1 MKFKELLKP
10 LAAAVVLTSSVAA
23 VNAQTAGSST
33 DTGRVEE
40 VVVTALGIKKQ
51 QRALGY
57 AVQSVKGKELV
68 GSGEQNVVQALS
80 SKVAGA
86 LVTSS
91 SGTPGASS
99 RILLRGAATF
109 TGNNQ
114 PLFVV
119 DGVPIDNST
128 DQTTA
133 GDYPFNSNLQG
144 VNNSN
149 RAVDINPDD
158 IETITV
164 LKGPAAASLY
174 GVRGANGAIIITTK
188 RGQKGGKRF
197 SAEFSSTMDWSKVNK
212 LPERQSQYGQ
222 GLGGGGQK
230 IDSAGVRKNFTG
242 TIPVGWTLVDAG
254 SSATTPNSWGPKIAD
269 GKSFDNAGNFFKTA
283 MSMTNN
289 LGITVN
295 GDNTSARFSVGNT
308 QQDGIVPNTSFK
320 RTTIRVNTDSRVT
333 DKLSVGSSVNLINSG
348 GTRAQNGSNLSGVML
363 GLMRAPADFDLAGG
377 ALGDDASGPKY
388 MNADG
393 TQYQFFPIY
402 DNPYWT
408 VYRNPFTDD
417 VNRIIGNVN
426 AQYKA
431 NDWLSINYRVG
442 TDQYTDSRQQI
453 FAVGSWQPDNSP
465 GGEISQ
471 NVLRYKE
478 IYSDLVLNANRK
490 VNEDLSVNM
499 TLGNNLNTRTSSDQY
514 LRGRDLA
521 VPNFYNLSNASNLY
535 ASQGYGTTKNAAIF
549 GGAEFSYKNFL
560 YLNAS
565 GRNEWASTFGNKK
578 SSFFYPSVSGSV
590 VFSELMDKGGLISF
604 GKMRVAYA
612 QAGINPPAYAT
623 RTYYGQ
629 PLFTDGFTGGLGFPY
644 LGQNGFGQGNG
655 LGNQGLMPER
665 RTSKEIG
672 FDVRM
677 FDSRLTID
685 LTLYEQKSTDLLV
698 SMPLAA
704 SSGYGSVRQN
714 SGSMTN
720 KGIELM
726 LGVTAIKNKNL
737 TWEIAGNFGLNR
749 NEVLSLAPGVDEI
762 NIESAFSS
770 IGSYAIVG
778 QSYGAMYGSRMLHL
792 ADGSV
797 VIGANGLPVLNN
809 TRGNIGNPYPDWI
822 GSLRNTFN
830 VKGLNITALI
840 DVRKGGDIWCGTYA
854 RMSQYGITAPSE
866 DRSKTYTVEGKRI
879 TAGTP
884 KYDAKTGL
892 ITNEDELTFEDN
904 TKQISAYNYYRSYLG
919 DGPGSSA
926 EKAVYDG
933 SWVRLRELGV
943 SYRINLKGNKNLS
956 YVDLGVVGR
965 NLWLS
970 TKYPGVDPETSL
982 TGASSNIGGFDYF
995 NNPGLKSFMFN
1006 IKLGI

>member
-23 VNAQTAGSST
+23 VNAQTDAGTT

-128 DQTTA
+128 DQSTA

-158 IETITV
+158 IENITV

-197 SAEFSSTMDWSKVNK
+197 SAEFSSTIDRSQVNK
-212 LPERQSQYGQ
+212 LPEKQFKYGQ

-230 IDSAGVRKNFTG
+230 IDSAGVRKNFVG
-242 TIPVGWTLVDAG
+242 VIPPGWTLVDVGA
-254 SSATTPNSWGPKIAD
+254 AETTPNSWGPVIPD
-269 GKSFDNAGNFFKTA
+269 GKSFDNAGDFFKKAT
-283 MSMTNN
+283 SITNN

-295 GDNTSARFSVGNT
+295 GENTSARFSVGNT
-308 QQDGIVPNTSFK
+308 QQDGIVPNTSFN
-320 RTTIRVNTDSRVT
+320 RTTVRVNTDSRVT

-363 GLMRAPADFDLAGG
+363 GLMRTPADFNLMGG
-377 ALGDDASGPKY
+377 AGADGY
-388 MNADG
+388 TNADG
-393 TQYQFFPIY
+393 SQYQYFPIY

-431 NDWLSINYRVG
+431 LDWLTVNYRIG

-465 GGEISQ
+465 GGEMSQ

-478 IYSDLVLNANRK
+478 VYSDLVLNANRK
-490 VNEDLSVNM
+490 VSEDLNVNM

-535 ASQGYGTTKNAAIF
+535 ASQGSGTVKNAAIF
-549 GGAEFSYKNFL
+549 GGAEFAYKNLL

-590 VFSELMDKGGLISF
+590 VFSELMDKGGLVSF

-644 LGQNGFGQGNG
+644 LGQNGFGQSDG

-677 FDSRLTID
+677 FDSRLTLD

-737 TWEIAGNFGLNR
+737 TWEIAANFGKNK
-749 NEVLSLAPGVDEI
+749 NEVLELAPGVDEI

-778 QSYGAMYGSRMLHL
+778 QSYGAMYGSRILRHS
-792 ADGSV
+792 DGSMI
-797 VIGANGLPVLNN
+797 IGANGLPVLNN

-822 GSLRNTFN
+822 GSLRNTLN
-830 VKGLNITALI
+830 IKGLNITALI

-866 DRSKTYTVEGKRI
+866 DRSKTYLIEGKRI
-879 TAGTP
+879 TSGTP
-884 KYDAKTGL
+884 EYDPKTGL
-892 ITNEDELTFEDN
+892 ITNESELTFADN
-904 TKQISAYNYYRSYLG
+904 TREINAFNYYRSYLG

-926 EKAVYDG
+926 EMAVYDG

>member
-1 MKFKELLKP
+1 MKFKKLLKP
-10 LAAAVVLTSSVAA
+10 LAAAVVLTSSVVALK
-23 VNAQTAGSST
+23 AQSNLSSSDT
-33 DTGRVEE
+33 DRVEE

-57 AVQSVKGKELV
+57 SVQTVKGKELV

-128 DQTTA
+128 DQSTA

-144 VNNSN
+144 VSNSN

-158 IETITV
+158 IESITV

-197 SAEFSSTMDWSKVNK
+197 SAELSSTMDWSKVNK
-212 LPERQSQYGQ
+212 LPERQFSYGQ

-230 IDSAGVRKNFTG
+230 IDSAGVRKNFVG
-242 TIPVGWTLVDAG
+242 IIPVGWKLVDEGTA
-254 SSATTPNSWGPKIAD
+254 AVTPNSWGPRIAE
-269 GKSFDNAGNFFKTA
+269 GKSFDNAGNFFQTA

-289 LGITVN
+289 LGVTVN
-295 GDNTSARFSVGNT
+295 GENTSARFSIGNT
-308 QQDGIVPNTSFK
+308 QQNGIVPNTAFK
-320 RTTIRVNTDSRVT
+320 RTSIRVNTDSRVT
-333 DKLSVGSSVNLINSG
+333 DKLSVGSSVNIINSG

-377 ALGDDASGPKY
+377 ALAGENDVKY
-388 MNADG
+388 LNADG
-393 TQYQFFPIY
+393 TQRQFFPIY

-408 VYRNPFTDD
+408 VNRNPFTDD
-417 VNRIIGNVN
+417 VNRIIGNLN
-426 AQYKA
+426 AQYKPL
-431 NDWLSINYRVG
+431 DWLSVNYRIG

-465 GGEISQ
+465 GGEVSQ
-471 NVLRYKE
+471 NVIRYKE
-478 IYSDLVLNANRK
+478 IYSDLVLNANRNINK
-490 VNEDLSVNM
+490 DLSVNM

-535 ASQGYGTTKNAAIF
+535 ASQGYGTVKNAAIF
-549 GGAEFSYKNFL
+549 GSAEFAYKNIL

-578 SSFFYPSVSGSV
+578 SSFFYPSISGSL
-590 VFSELMDKGGLISF
+590 VFSELMEKGGLISF
-604 GKMRVAYA
+604 GKMRMAIA

-623 RTYYGQ
+623 RTYFGQ
-629 PLFTDGFTGGLGFPY
+629 PRLTDGFTGGLGFPY
-644 LGQNGFGQGNG
+644 LGQNGFGQSNG
-655 LGNQGLMPER
+655 LGNNGLMPER
-665 RTSKEIG
+665 RTSTEIG

-677 FDSRLTID
+677 FDSRLTLD

-698 SMPLAA
+698 NMPLAA
-704 SSGYGSVRQN
+704 SSGYGSVSQN

-726 LGVTAIKNKNL
+726 LGVTAVKSKNV
-737 TWEIAGNFGLNR
+737 TWEIAANFGLNR
-749 NEVLSLAPGVDEI
+749 NEVLSLAPGVEEI
-762 NIESAFSS
+762 NIESAFAS

-778 QSYGAMYGSRMLHL
+778 ESYGSMFGSRVLRHS
-792 ADGSV
+792 DGSMI
-797 VIGANGLPVLNN
+797 IGANGLPVLNN
-809 TRGNIGNPYPDWI
+809 TRGNVGNPYPDWI
-822 GSLRNTFN
+822 GSLRNTLN
-830 VKGLNITALI
+830 IKGINITALI

-854 RMSQYGITAPSE
+854 RMSQYGIVKEAE
-866 DRSKTYTVEGKRI
+866 NRDETYLIEGKKI
-879 TAGTP
+879 IAGTP
-884 KYDAKTGL
+884 KYDPKTGL
-892 ITNEDELTFEDN
+892 ITNEGELTFEKN
-904 TKQISAYNYYRSYLG
+904 SREINAFAYNRSFKG
-919 DGPGSSA
+919 DGPGSSS
-926 EKAVYDG
+926 EMAVYDG

-943 SYRINLKGNKNLS
+943 SYRINMKGNKSVS
-956 YVDLGVVGR
+956 YIDLGMVGR

>member
-1 MKFKELLKP
+1 MKFKKLLKP
-10 LAAAVVLTSSVAA
+10 LAAAVVLTSSVVALK
-23 VNAQTAGSST
+23 AQSNLSSSDT
-33 DTGRVEE
+33 DRVEE

-57 AVQSVKGKELV
+57 SVQTVKGKELV

-128 DQTTA
+128 DQSTA

-158 IETITV
+158 IESITV

-197 SAEFSSTMDWSKVNK
+197 SAELSSTMDWSKVNK
-212 LPERQSQYGQ
+212 LPERQFSYGQ

-230 IDSAGVRKNFTG
+230 IDSAGVRKNFVG
-242 TIPVGWTLVDAG
+242 IIPVGWKLVDAG
-254 SSATTPNSWGPKIAD
+254 TAAVTPNSWGPRIAE
-269 GKSFDNAGNFFKTA
+269 GKSFDNAGNFFQTA

-289 LGITVN
+289 LGVTVN
-295 GDNTSARFSVGNT
+295 GENTSARFSIGNT
-308 QQDGIVPNTSFK
+308 QQNGIVPNTAFK
-320 RTTIRVNTDSRVT
+320 RTSIRVNTDSRVT
-333 DKLSVGSSVNLINSG
+333 DKLSVGSSVNIINSG

-377 ALGDDASGPKY
+377 ALAGENDVKY
-388 MNADG
+388 LNADG
-393 TQYQFFPIY
+393 TQRQFFPIY

-408 VYRNPFTDD
+408 VNRNPFTDD
-417 VNRIIGNVN
+417 VNRIIGNLN
-426 AQYKA
+426 AQYKPL
-431 NDWLSINYRVG
+431 DWLSVNYRIG

-465 GGEISQ
+465 GGEVSQ
-471 NVLRYKE
+471 NVIRYKE
-478 IYSDLVLNANRK
+478 IYSDLVLNANRNINK
-490 VNEDLSVNM
+490 DLSVNM

-535 ASQGYGTTKNAAIF
+535 ASQGFGTVKNAAIF
-549 GGAEFSYKNFL
+549 GSAEFAYKNIL

-578 SSFFYPSVSGSV
+578 SSFFYPSISGSL
-590 VFSELMDKGGLISF
+590 VFSELMEKGGLISF
-604 GKMRVAYA
+604 GKMRMAIA

-623 RTYYGQ
+623 RTYFGQ
-629 PLFTDGFTGGLGFPY
+629 PRLTDGFTGGLGFPY
-644 LGQNGFGQGNG
+644 LGQNGFGQSNG
-655 LGNQGLMPER
+655 LGNNGLMPER
-665 RTSKEIG
+665 RTSTEIG

-677 FDSRLTID
+677 FDSRLTLD

-698 SMPLAA
+698 NMPLAA
-704 SSGYGSVRQN
+704 SSGYGSVSQN

-726 LGVTAIKNKNL
+726 LGVTAVKSKNV
-737 TWEIAGNFGLNR
+737 TWEIAANFGLNR

-762 NIESAFSS
+762 NIESAFAS

-778 QSYGAMYGSRMLHL
+778 ESYGSMFGSRVLRHS
-792 ADGSV
+792 DGSMI
-797 VIGANGLPVLNN
+797 IGANGLPVLNN
-809 TRGNIGNPYPDWI
+809 TRGNVGNPYPDWI
-822 GSLRNTFN
+822 GSLRNTLN
-830 VKGLNITALI
+830 IKGINITALI

-854 RMSQYGITAPSE
+854 RMSQYGIVKEAE
-866 DRSKTYTVEGKRI
+866 NRDETYLIEGKKI
-879 TAGTP
+879 IAGTP
-884 KYDAKTGL
+884 KYDSKTGL
-892 ITNEDELTFEDN
+892 ITNEGELTFEKN
-904 TKQISAYNYYRSYLG
+904 SREINAFAYNRSFKG
-919 DGPGSSA
+919 DGPGSSS
-926 EKAVYDG
+926 EMAVYDG

-943 SYRINLKGNKNLS
+943 SYRINMKGNKSVS
-956 YVDLGVVGR
+956 YIDLGMVGR

>member
-10 LAAAVVLTSSVAA
+10 LTAAVVLTSSLAS
-23 VNAQTAGSST
+23 VNAQTAGSAT

-57 AVQSVKGKELV
+57 SVQSVKGKELV

-128 DQTTA
+128 DQSTA

-158 IETITV
+158 IENITV

-197 SAEFSSTMDWSKVNK
+197 SAEFSSTIDWSKVNK
-212 LPERQSQYGQ
+212 LPERQSTYGQ
-222 GLGGGGQK
+222 GLGGGGQR

-242 TIPVGWTLVDAG
+242 IIPPGWTLVDAG
-254 SSATTPNSWGPKIAD
+254 TAATTPNSWGPKIAD

-283 MSMTNN
+283 TSMTNN

-295 GDNTSARFSVGNT
+295 GENTSARFSVGNT

-377 ALGDDASGPKY
+377 AGADGY
-388 MNADG
+388 TNTDG
-393 TQYQFFPIY
+393 TQHQFFPIY

-426 AQYKA
+426 AQYKPL
-431 NDWLSINYRVG
+431 DWLSVNYRVG

-465 GGEISQ
+465 GGEVSQ
-471 NVLRYKE
+471 NVIRYKE
-478 IYSDLVLNANRK
+478 IYSDLVLNANRNI
-490 VNEDLSVNM
+490 NEDLSVNM

-535 ASQGYGTTKNAAIF
+535 ASQGYGTVKNAAVF
-549 GGAEFSYKNFL
+549 GAAEFAYKNFF
-560 YLNAS
+560 YLTAS

-578 SSFFYPSVSGSV
+578 SSFFYPSVNGSL
-590 VFSELMDKGGLISF
+590 VFSELMEKGGLISF
-604 GKMRVAYA
+604 GKLRVAYA

-644 LGQNGFGQGNG
+644 LGQNGFGQSNG

-665 RTSKEIG
+665 RASKELG

-720 KGIELM
+720 KGVELM

-737 TWEIAGNFGLNR
+737 TWEIAANFGMNK

-762 NIESAFSS
+762 NIESAFAS

-778 QSYGAMYGSRMLHL
+778 QSYGSMYGSRILRHS
-792 ADGSV
+792 DGSMI
-797 VIGANGLPVLNN
+797 IGANGLPVLNN
-809 TRGNIGNPYPDWI
+809 TRGNIGNPYPDWF
-822 GSLRNTFN
+822 GSLRNTLN
-830 VKGLNITALI
+830 VKGVNITALI
-840 DVRKGGDIWCGTYA
+840 DVRKGGDIWCGTFA
-854 RMSQYGITAPSE
+854 RLSQYGIVAEAENRDET
-866 DRSKTYTVEGKRI
+866 KLIEGKRI
-879 TAGTP
+879 VAGTP
-884 KYDAKTGL
+884 KYDSKTGL
-892 ITNEDELTFEDN
+892 ITNESELTFADN
-904 TKQISAYNYYRSYLG
+904 TKEISAFNYYRSYLG

-926 EKAVYDG
+926 EMAVYDG

-956 YVDLGVVGR
+956 YIDLGVVGR

-1006 IKLGI
+1006 LKLGI

>member
-1 MKFKELLKP
+1 
-10 LAAAVVLTSSVAA
+10 
-23 VNAQTAGSST
+23 
-33 DTGRVEE
+33 
-40 VVVTALGIKKQ
+40 
-51 QRALGY
+51 
-57 AVQSVKGKELV
+57 
-68 GSGEQNVVQALS
+68 
-80 SKVAGA
+80 
-86 LVTSS
+86 
-91 SGTPGASS
+91 
-99 RILLRGAATF
+99 
-109 TGNNQ
+109 
-114 PLFVV
+114 
-119 DGVPIDNST
+119 
-128 DQTTA
+128 
-133 GDYPFNSNLQG
+133 
-144 VNNSN
+144 
-149 RAVDINPDD
+149 
-158 IETITV
+158 
-164 LKGPAAASLY
+164 
-174 GVRGANGAIIITTK
+174 
-188 RGQKGGKRF
+188 
-197 SAEFSSTMDWSKVNK
+197 
-212 LPERQSQYGQ
+212 
-222 GLGGGGQK
+222 
-230 IDSAGVRKNFTG
+230 
-242 TIPVGWTLVDAG
+242 
-254 SSATTPNSWGPKIAD
+254 
-269 GKSFDNAGNFFKTA
+269 
-283 MSMTNN
+283 MTNN
-289 LGITVN
+289 LGVTVN
-295 GDNTSARFSVGNT
+295 GENTSARFSVGNT
-308 QQDGIVPNTSFK
+308 QQNGIVPNTTFK
-320 RTTIRVNTDSRVT
+320 RTTVRVNTDSRVT

-363 GLMRAPADFDLAGG
+363 GLMRAPADFDLQGG
-377 ALGDDASGPKY
+377 AG
-388 MNADG
+388 ADG
-393 TQYQFFPIY
+393 YTNTDGSQYQYFPIY

-426 AQYKA
+426 AQYKPM
-431 NDWLSINYRVG
+431 DWLTLNYRVG

-465 GGEISQ
+465 GGEVSQ
-471 NVLRYKE
+471 NVLRYRE
-478 IYSDLVLNANRK
+478 LYSDLVLNANREINK
-490 VNEDLSVNM
+490 DLGVNV

-549 GGAEFSYKNFL
+549 GGAEFAYKNFL

-565 GRNEWASTFGNKK
+565 GRNEWASTFGNRK
-578 SSFFYPSVSGSV
+578 SSFFYPSVSGSL
-590 VFSELMDKGGLISF
+590 VFSELMEKGGLVSF

-629 PLFTDGFTGGLGFPY
+629 PLYTDGFTGGLGFPY
-644 LGQNGFGQGNG
+644 LGQNGFGQGDG

-665 RTSKEIG
+665 RTSTELG

-698 SMPLAA
+698 SMPLAG

-720 KGIELM
+720 RGIELM

-737 TWEIAGNFGLNR
+737 TWEIAANFGLNR

-762 NIESAFSS
+762 NIESAFAS

-778 QSYGAMYGSRMLHL
+778 QSYGSMYGSRVLRHS
-792 ADGSV
+792 DGSMI
-797 VIGANGLPVLNN
+797 IGANGLPVLNN

-822 GSLRNTFN
+822 GSLRNTLN
-830 VKGLNITALI
+830 IKGLNITALV

-854 RMSQYGITAPSE
+854 RMAQYGIIE
-866 DRSKTYTVEGKRI
+866 DAANRDATYTIEGKRI
-879 TAGTP
+879 VSGTP
-884 KYDAKTGL
+884 KYDSKTGL
-892 ITNEDELTFEDN
+892 ITNESELTFAEN
-904 TKQISAYNYYRSYLG
+904 TREINAFNYYRSYLG

-926 EKAVYDG
+926 EMAVYDG

-956 YVDLGVVGR
+956 YVDLGMVGR

>member
-1 MKFKELLKP
+1 MNFKELLKP
-10 LAAAVVLTSSVAA
+10 LAAAVILTSSIAA
-23 VNAQTAGSST
+23 VNAQTAGSAS

-128 DQTTA
+128 DQSTA

-188 RGQKGGKRF
+188 RGAKGGKRF
-197 SAEFSSTMDWSKVNK
+197 SAELSSTMDWSSVNK
-212 LPERQSQYGQ
+212 LPARQFVYGQ

-230 IDSAGVRKNFTG
+230 IDSAGVRKNFAG
-242 TIPVGWTLVDAG
+242 TIPTGWRLVDEGA
-254 SSATTPNSWGPKIAD
+254 AAVTPNSWGPKIAD
-269 GKSFDNAGNFFKTA
+269 GKSFDNAENFFQTA

-289 LGITVN
+289 LGVTVN
-295 GDNTSARFSVGNT
+295 GENTSARFSVGNS
-308 QQDGIVPNTSFK
+308 QQNGIVPNTTFK
-320 RTTIRVNTDSRVT
+320 RTTVRVNTDSRVT
-333 DKLSVGSSVNLINSG
+333 DKLSVGSSVNMINSG

-363 GLMRAPADFDLAGG
+363 GLMRAPADFDLKGG
-377 ALGDDASGPKY
+377 TG
-388 MNADG
+388 ADG
-393 TQYQFFPIY
+393 YTNTDGSQHQYFPIY

-408 VYRNPFTDD
+408 VNRNPFTDD

-426 AQYKA
+426 AQYKPM
-431 NDWLSINYRVG
+431 DWLTLNYRVG

-471 NVLRYKE
+471 NVLRYRE
-478 IYSDLVLNANRK
+478 LYSDLVLNANREINK
-490 VNEDLSVNM
+490 DLGVNV

-549 GGAEFSYKNFL
+549 GGAEFAYKNFL

-565 GRNEWASTFGNKK
+565 GRNEWASTFGNRK
-578 SSFFYPSVSGSV
+578 SSFFYPSVSGSL
-590 VFSELMDKGGLISF
+590 VFSELMEKGGVVSF

-629 PLFTDGFTGGLGFPY
+629 PLYTDGFTGGLGFPY
-644 LGQNGFGQGNG
+644 LGQNGFGQGDG

-665 RTSKEIG
+665 RTSTELG

-698 SMPLAA
+698 SMPLAG

-720 KGIELM
+720 RGIELM

-737 TWEIAGNFGLNR
+737 TWEIAANFGLNR

-762 NIESAFSS
+762 NIESAFAS

-778 QSYGAMYGSRMLHL
+778 QSYGSMYGSRVLRHS
-792 ADGSV
+792 DGSMI
-797 VIGANGLPVLNN
+797 IGANGLPVLNN

-822 GSLRNTFN
+822 GSLRNTLN
-830 VKGLNITALI
+830 IKGLNITALV

-854 RMSQYGITAPSE
+854 RMSQYGIVE
-866 DRSKTYTVEGKRI
+866 DAANRDATKVVEGKRI
-879 TAGTP
+879 VSGTP
-884 KYDAKTGL
+884 KYDSKTGL
-892 ITNEDELTFEDN
+892 ITNESELTFENN
-904 TKQISAYNYYRSYLG
+904 TKEISAFNYYRSYLG

-926 EKAVYDG
+926 EMAVYDG

-956 YVDLGVVGR
+956 YVDLGMVGR

>member
-33 DTGRVEE
+33 DTAKVEE

-128 DQTTA
+128 DQSTA

-158 IETITV
+158 IENITV

-212 LPERQSQYGQ
+212 LPEKQFTYGQ

-254 SSATTPNSWGPKIAD
+254 AAATTPNSWGPKIA
-269 GKSFDNAGNFFKTA
+269 GEHFDNAGNFFKTA

-295 GDNTSARFSVGNT
+295 GENTSARFSVGNT

-320 RTTIRVNTDSRVT
+320 RTTVRVNTDSRVT

-363 GLMRAPADFDLAGG
+363 GLMRAPADFDLMGGGG
-377 ALGDDASGPKY
+377 ADGY
-388 MNADG
+388 TNADG
-393 TQYQFFPIY
+393 SQYQFFPIY

-431 NDWLSINYRVG
+431 NDWLSVNYRVG

-465 GGEISQ
+465 GGEVSQ

-535 ASQGYGTTKNAAIF
+535 ASQGTGTVKNAAIF
-549 GGAEFSYKNFL
+549 GGAEFSFKNFL

-644 LGQNGFGQGNG
+644 LGQNGFGQSNG

-677 FDSRLTID
+677 LDSRLTID

-704 SSGYGSVRQN
+704 SSGYGSVLQN

-737 TWEIAGNFGLNR
+737 TWEIAANFGKNK
-749 NEVLSLAPGVDEI
+749 NEVLELAPGVDEI

-778 QSYGAMYGSRMLHL
+778 QSYGAMYGSRVLRHS
-792 ADGSV
+792 DGSMI
-797 VIGANGLPVLNN
+797 IGANGLPVLNN
-809 TRGNIGNPYPDWI
+809 TRGNIGNPYPNWI
-822 GSLRNTFN
+822 GSLRNTLN

-854 RMSQYGITAPSE
+854 RMNQYGITAPTE
-866 DRSKTYTVEGKRI
+866 DRSKTYVIEGKRI
-879 TAGTP
+879 VAGTP

-892 ITNEDELTFEDN
+892 ITNESELTFEDN
-904 TKQISAYNYYRSYLG
+904 TKQINTFNYYRSYLG

-926 EKAVYDG
+926 EMAVYDG
-933 SWVRLRELGV
+933 SWVRLRELGI
-943 SYRINLKGNKNLS
+943 SYRINMKGNKNLS
-956 YVDLGVVGR
+956 YIDLGVVGR

>member
-10 LAAAVVLTSSVAA
+10 LTAAVVLTSSLAS
-23 VNAQTAGSST
+23 VNAQTAGSAT

-57 AVQSVKGKELV
+57 SVQSVKGKELV

-128 DQTTA
+128 DQSTA

-158 IETITV
+158 IENITV

-197 SAEFSSTMDWSKVNK
+197 SAEFSSTIDWSKVNK
-212 LPERQSQYGQ
+212 LPERQSTYGQ
-222 GLGGGGQK
+222 GLGGGGQR

-242 TIPVGWTLVDAG
+242 IIPPGWTLVDAG
-254 SSATTPNSWGPKIAD
+254 TAATTPNSWGPKIAD

-283 MSMTNN
+283 TSMTNN

-295 GDNTSARFSVGNT
+295 GENTSARFSVGNT

-377 ALGDDASGPKY
+377 AGADGY
-388 MNADG
+388 TNTDG
-393 TQYQFFPIY
+393 TQHQFFPIY

-426 AQYKA
+426 AQYKPL
-431 NDWLSINYRVG
+431 DWLSVNYRVG

-465 GGEISQ
+465 GGEVSQ
-471 NVLRYKE
+471 NVIRYKE
-478 IYSDLVLNANRK
+478 IYSDLVLNANRNI
-490 VNEDLSVNM
+490 NEDLSVNM

-535 ASQGYGTTKNAAIF
+535 ASQGYGTVKNAAVF
-549 GGAEFSYKNFL
+549 GAAEFAYKNFF
-560 YLNAS
+560 YLTAS

-578 SSFFYPSVSGSV
+578 SSFFYPSVNGSL
-590 VFSELMDKGGLISF
+590 VFSELMEKGGLISF
-604 GKMRVAYA
+604 GKLRVAYA

-644 LGQNGFGQGNG
+644 LGQNGFGQSNG

-665 RTSKEIG
+665 RASKELG

-720 KGIELM
+720 KGVELM

-737 TWEIAGNFGLNR
+737 TWEIAANFGMNK

-778 QSYGAMYGSRMLHL
+778 QSYGSMYGSRILRHS
-792 ADGSV
+792 DGSMI
-797 VIGANGLPVLNN
+797 IGANGLPVLNN
-809 TRGNIGNPYPDWI
+809 TRGNIGNPYPDWF
-822 GSLRNTFN
+822 GSLRNTLN
-830 VKGLNITALI
+830 VKGVNITALI
-840 DVRKGGDIWCGTYA
+840 DVRKGGDIWCGTFA
-854 RMSQYGITAPSE
+854 RLSQYGIVAEAENRDET
-866 DRSKTYTVEGKRI
+866 KLIEGKRI
-879 TAGTP
+879 VAGTP
-884 KYDAKTGL
+884 KYDSKTGL
-892 ITNEDELTFEDN
+892 ITNESELTFADN
-904 TKQISAYNYYRSYLG
+904 TKEISAFNYYRSYLG

-926 EKAVYDG
+926 EMAVYDG
-933 SWVRLRELGV
+933 SWVRLLQNQFERQQKLELHRFGCCWSQLMVEHQV
-943 SYRINLKGNKNLS
+943 S
-956 YVDLGVVGR
+956 
-965 NLWLS
+965 WC
-970 TKYPGVDPETSL
+970 
-982 TGASSNIGGFDYF
+982 
-995 NNPGLKSFMFN
+995 
-1006 IKLGI
+1006 

>member
-23 VNAQTAGSST
+23 VNAQTVGSST

-128 DQTTA
+128 DQSTA

-158 IETITV
+158 IESITV

-212 LPERQSQYGQ
+212 LPEKQFAYGQ

-230 IDSAGVRKNFTG
+230 IDSAGVKKNFTG
-242 TIPVGWTLVDAG
+242 TIPPGWTLVDAG
-254 SSATTPNSWGPKIAD
+254 ASATTPNSWGPAIEK
-269 GKSFDNAGNFFKTA
+269 GKHIDNAGNFFKTA

-295 GDNTSARFSVGNT
+295 GENTSARFSVGNT
-308 QQDGIVPNTSFK
+308 QQDGIVPNTSFE

-363 GLMRAPADFDLAGG
+363 GLMRAPADFDLMGG
-377 ALGDDASGPKY
+377 DGADGY
-388 MNADG
+388 TNADG
-393 TQYQFFPIY
+393 TQRQFFPIY

-426 AQYKA
+426 AQYKPL
-431 NDWLSINYRVG
+431 DWLSVNYRVG

-465 GGEISQ
+465 GGEVSQ

-478 IYSDLVLNANRK
+478 VYSDLVLNANRNI
-490 VNEDLSVNM
+490 NEDLSVNV

-549 GGAEFSYKNFL
+549 GGAEFAFKNFL

-578 SSFFYPSVSGSV
+578 SSFFYPSVSGSL
-590 VFSELMDKGGLISF
+590 VFSELMEKGGLISF

-665 RTSKEIG
+665 RTSTELG

-720 KGIELM
+720 KGVELM

-737 TWEIAGNFGLNR
+737 TWEIAANFGMNK

-762 NIESAFSS
+762 NIESAFAS

-778 QSYGAMYGSRMLHL
+778 QSYGSMYGSRILRHS
-792 ADGSV
+792 DGSMI
-797 VIGANGLPVLNN
+797 IGANGLPVLNN

-822 GSLRNTFN
+822 GSLRNTLN

-854 RMSQYGITAPSE
+854 RMSQYGIIAESE
-866 DRSKTYTVEGKRI
+866 NRSETKIIEGKRI
-879 TAGTP
+879 VAGTP
-884 KYDAKTGL
+884 KYDSKTGL
-892 ITNEDELTFEDN
+892 ITNESELTFADN
-904 TKQISAYNYYRSYLG
+904 ARPINAFNYYRSYLG

-926 EKAVYDG
+926 EMAVYDG

>member
-10 LAAAVVLTSSVAA
+10 LTAAVVLTSSLAS
-23 VNAQTAGSST
+23 VNAQTAGSAT

-57 AVQSVKGKELV
+57 SVQSVKGKELV

-128 DQTTA
+128 DQSTA

-158 IETITV
+158 IENITV

-197 SAEFSSTMDWSKVNK
+197 SAEFSSTIDWSKVNK
-212 LPERQSQYGQ
+212 LPERQSTYGQ
-222 GLGGGGQK
+222 GLGGGGQR

-242 TIPVGWTLVDAG
+242 IIPPGWTLVDAG
-254 SSATTPNSWGPKIAD
+254 TAATTPNSWGPKIAD

-283 MSMTNN
+283 TSMTNN

-295 GDNTSARFSVGNT
+295 GENTSARFSVGNT

-377 ALGDDASGPKY
+377 AGADGY
-388 MNADG
+388 TNTDG
-393 TQYQFFPIY
+393 TQHQFFPIY

-426 AQYKA
+426 AQYKPL
-431 NDWLSINYRVG
+431 DWLSVNYRVG

-465 GGEISQ
+465 GGEVSQ
-471 NVLRYKE
+471 NVIRYKE
-478 IYSDLVLNANRK
+478 IYSDLVLNANRNI
-490 VNEDLSVNM
+490 NEDLSVNM

-535 ASQGYGTTKNAAIF
+535 ASQGYGTVKNAAVF
-549 GGAEFSYKNFL
+549 GAAEFAYKNFF
-560 YLNAS
+560 YLTAS

-578 SSFFYPSVSGSV
+578 SSFFYPSVNGSL
-590 VFSELMDKGGLISF
+590 VFSELMEKGGLISF
-604 GKMRVAYA
+604 GKLRVAYA

-644 LGQNGFGQGNG
+644 LGQNGFGQSNG

-665 RTSKEIG
+665 RASKELG

-720 KGIELM
+720 KGVELM

-737 TWEIAGNFGLNR
+737 TWEIAANFGMNK

-778 QSYGAMYGSRMLHL
+778 QSYGSMYGSRILRHS
-792 ADGSV
+792 DGSMI
-797 VIGANGLPVLNN
+797 IGANGLPVLNN
-809 TRGNIGNPYPDWI
+809 TRGNIGNPYPDWF
-822 GSLRNTFN
+822 GSLRNTLN
-830 VKGLNITALI
+830 VKGVNITALI
-840 DVRKGGDIWCGTYA
+840 DVRKGGDIWCGTFA
-854 RMSQYGITAPSE
+854 RLSQYGIVAEAENRDET
-866 DRSKTYTVEGKRI
+866 KLIEGKRI
-879 TAGTP
+879 VAGTP
-884 KYDAKTGL
+884 KYDSKTGL
-892 ITNEDELTFEDN
+892 ITNESELTFADN
-904 TKQISAYNYYRSYLG
+904 TKEISAFNYYRSYLG

-926 EKAVYDG
+926 EMAVYDG

-956 YVDLGVVGR
+956 YIDLGVVGR

-970 TKYPGVDPETSL
+970 TKYPSVDHETSL

-1006 IKLGI
+1006 LKLGI

>member
-10 LAAAVVLTSSVAA
+10 LTAAVVLTSSLAS
-23 VNAQTAGSST
+23 VNAQTAGSAT

-51 QRALGY
+51 QRSLGY

-128 DQTTA
+128 DQSTA

-158 IETITV
+158 IENITV

-212 LPERQSQYGQ
+212 LPEKQFAYGQ

-230 IDSAGVRKNFTG
+230 IDSAGVKKNFAG
-242 TIPVGWTLVDAG
+242 TIPPGWTLVDVG

-295 GDNTSARFSVGNT
+295 GENTSARFSVGNT
-308 QQDGIVPNTSFK
+308 QQDGIVPNTSFE

-377 ALGDDASGPKY
+377 AGADGY
-388 MNADG
+388 TNADG
-393 TQYQFFPIY
+393 TQHQYFPIY

-426 AQYKA
+426 AQYKPL
-431 NDWLSINYRVG
+431 DWLSVNYRVG

-465 GGEISQ
+465 GGEVSQ

-478 IYSDLVLNANRK
+478 VYSDLVLNANRNI
-490 VNEDLSVNM
+490 NEDLSVNV

-549 GGAEFSYKNFL
+549 GGAEFAFKNFL

-578 SSFFYPSVSGSV
+578 SSFFYPSVSGSL

-612 QAGINPPAYAT
+612 QAGINPPAYDT
-623 RTYYGQ
+623 STLYGH
-629 PLFTDGFTGGLGFPY
+629 PLFTDVFT
-644 LGQNGFGQGNG
+644 
-655 LGNQGLMPER
+655 
-665 RTSKEIG
+665 
-672 FDVRM
+672 
-677 FDSRLTID
+677 
-685 LTLYEQKSTDLLV
+685 
-698 SMPLAA
+698 
-704 SSGYGSVRQN
+704 
-714 SGSMTN
+714 
-720 KGIELM
+720 
-726 LGVTAIKNKNL
+726 
-737 TWEIAGNFGLNR
+737 W
-749 NEVLSLAPGVDEI
+749 
-762 NIESAFSS
+762 
-770 IGSYAIVG
+770 
-778 QSYGAMYGSRMLHL
+778 
-792 ADGSV
+792 
-797 VIGANGLPVLNN
+797 
-809 TRGNIGNPYPDWI
+809 
-822 GSLRNTFN
+822 
-830 VKGLNITALI
+830 
-840 DVRKGGDIWCGTYA
+840 
-854 RMSQYGITAPSE
+854 
-866 DRSKTYTVEGKRI
+866 
-879 TAGTP
+879 
-884 KYDAKTGL
+884 
-892 ITNEDELTFEDN
+892 
-904 TKQISAYNYYRSYLG
+904 
-919 DGPGSSA
+919 
-926 EKAVYDG
+926 
-933 SWVRLRELGV
+933 
-943 SYRINLKGNKNLS
+943 
-956 YVDLGVVGR
+956 
-965 NLWLS
+965 
-970 TKYPGVDPETSL
+970 
-982 TGASSNIGGFDYF
+982 
-995 NNPGLKSFMFN
+995 
-1006 IKLGI
+1006 

>member
-10 LAAAVVLTSSVAA
+10 LTAAVVLTSSLAS
-23 VNAQTAGSST
+23 VNAQTAGSAT

-51 QRALGY
+51 QRSLGY

-128 DQTTA
+128 DQSTA

-158 IETITV
+158 IENITV

-212 LPERQSQYGQ
+212 LPEKQFAYGQ

-230 IDSAGVRKNFTG
+230 IDSAGVKKNFTG
-242 TIPVGWTLVDAG
+242 TIPPGWTLVDVG

-295 GDNTSARFSVGNT
+295 GENTSARFSVGNT
-308 QQDGIVPNTSFK
+308 QQDGIVPNTSFE

-377 ALGDDASGPKY
+377 AGADGY
-388 MNADG
+388 TNADG
-393 TQYQFFPIY
+393 TQHQYFPIY
-402 DNPYWT
+402 D
-408 VYRNPFTDD
+408 NPFTDD

-426 AQYKA
+426 AQYKPL
-431 NDWLSINYRVG
+431 DWLSVNYRVG

-465 GGEISQ
+465 GGEVSQ

-478 IYSDLVLNANRK
+478 VYSDLVLNANRNI
-490 VNEDLSVNM
+490 NEDLSVNV

-549 GGAEFSYKNFL
+549 GGAEFAFKNFL

-578 SSFFYPSVSGSV
+578 SSFFYPSVSGSL

-665 RTSKEIG
+665 RTSTELG

-720 KGIELM
+720 KGVELM

-737 TWEIAGNFGLNR
+737 TWEIAANFGMNK

-762 NIESAFSS
+762 NIESAFAS

-778 QSYGAMYGSRMLHL
+778 QSYGSMYGSRILRHS
-792 ADGSV
+792 DGSMI
-797 VIGANGLPVLNN
+797 IGANGLPVLNN

-822 GSLRNTFN
+822 GSLRNTLN

-854 RMSQYGITAPSE
+854 RMSQYGIVAESE
-866 DRSKTYTVEGKRI
+866 NRDETKIIEGKRI
-879 TAGTP
+879 IAGTP
-884 KYDAKTGL
+884 KYDSKTGL
-892 ITNEDELTFEDN
+892 ITNESELTFADN
-904 TKQISAYNYYRSYLG
+904 ARPINAFNYYRSYLG

-926 EKAVYDG
+926 EMAVYDG

>member
-1 MKFKELLKP
+1 MKFKKLLKP
-10 LAAAVVLTSSVAA
+10 LAAAVVLTSSVVALK
-23 VNAQTAGSST
+23 AQSNLSSSDT
-33 DTGRVEE
+33 DRVEE

-57 AVQSVKGKELV
+57 SVQTVKGKELV

-128 DQTTA
+128 DQSTA

-158 IETITV
+158 IESITV

-197 SAEFSSTMDWSKVNK
+197 SAELSSTMDWSKVNK
-212 LPERQSQYGQ
+212 LPERQFSYGQ

-230 IDSAGVRKNFTG
+230 IDSAGVRKNFVG
-242 TIPVGWTLVDAG
+242 IIPVGWKLVDAG
-254 SSATTPNSWGPKIAD
+254 TAAVTPNSWGPRIAE
-269 GKSFDNAGNFFKTA
+269 GKSFDNAGNFFQTA

-289 LGITVN
+289 LGVTVN
-295 GDNTSARFSVGNT
+295 GENTSARFSIGNT
-308 QQDGIVPNTSFK
+308 QQNGIVPNTAFK
-320 RTTIRVNTDSRVT
+320 RTSIRVNTDSRVT
-333 DKLSVGSSVNLINSG
+333 DKLSVGSSVNIINSG

-377 ALGDDASGPKY
+377 ALAGENDVKY
-388 MNADG
+388 LNADG
-393 TQYQFFPIY
+393 TQRQFFPIY

-408 VYRNPFTDD
+408 VNRNPFTDD
-417 VNRIIGNVN
+417 VNRIIGNLN
-426 AQYKA
+426 AQYKPL
-431 NDWLSINYRVG
+431 DWLSVNYRIG

-465 GGEISQ
+465 GGEVSQ
-471 NVLRYKE
+471 NVIRYKE
-478 IYSDLVLNANRK
+478 IYSDLVLNANRNINK
-490 VNEDLSVNM
+490 DLSVNM

-535 ASQGYGTTKNAAIF
+535 ASQGYGTVKNAAIF
-549 GGAEFSYKNFL
+549 GSAEFAYKNIL

-578 SSFFYPSVSGSV
+578 SSFFYPSISGSL
-590 VFSELMDKGGLISF
+590 VFSELMEKGGLISF
-604 GKMRVAYA
+604 GKMRMAIA

-623 RTYYGQ
+623 RTYFGQ
-629 PLFTDGFTGGLGFPY
+629 PRLTDGFTGGLGFPY
-644 LGQNGFGQGNG
+644 LGQNGFGQSNG
-655 LGNQGLMPER
+655 LGNNGLMPER
-665 RTSKEIG
+665 RTSTEIG

-677 FDSRLTID
+677 FDSRLTLD

-698 SMPLAA
+698 NMPLAA
-704 SSGYGSVRQN
+704 SSGYGSVSQN

-726 LGVTAIKNKNL
+726 LGVTAVKSKNV
-737 TWEIAGNFGLNR
+737 TWEIAANFGLNR

-762 NIESAFSS
+762 NIESAFAS

-778 QSYGAMYGSRMLHL
+778 ESYGSMFGSRVLRHS
-792 ADGSV
+792 DGSMI
-797 VIGANGLPVLNN
+797 IGANGLPVLNN
-809 TRGNIGNPYPDWI
+809 TRGNVGNPYPDWI
-822 GSLRNTFN
+822 GSLRNTLN
-830 VKGLNITALI
+830 IKGINITALI

-854 RMSQYGITAPSE
+854 RMSQYGIVKEAE
-866 DRSKTYTVEGKRI
+866 NRDETYLIEGKKI
-879 TAGTP
+879 IAGTP
-884 KYDAKTGL
+884 KYDSKTGL
-892 ITNEDELTFEDN
+892 ITNEGELTFEKN
-904 TKQISAYNYYRSYLG
+904 SREINAFAYNRSFKG
-919 DGPGSSA
+919 DGPGSSS
-926 EKAVYDG
+926 EMAVYDG

-943 SYRINLKGNKNLS
+943 SYRINMKGNKSVS
-956 YVDLGVVGR
+956 YIDLGMVGR

>member
-23 VNAQTAGSST
+23 VNAQTGGSST

-128 DQTTA
+128 DQSTA

-158 IETITV
+158 IENITV

-212 LPERQSQYGQ
+212 LPEKQFVYGQ

-254 SSATTPNSWGPKIAD
+254 SSATTPNSWGPKIAE
-269 GKSFDNAGNFFKTA
+269 GKSFDNAGDFFKTA

-333 DKLSVGSSVNLINSG
+333 DKLSVGSSINLINSG

-363 GLMRAPADFDLAGG
+363 GLMRAPADFNLKGG
-377 ALGDDASGPKY
+377 AGTDGY
-388 MNADG
+388 TNADG

-408 VYRNPFTDD
+408 VY
-417 VNRIIGNVN
+417 
-426 AQYKA
+426 
-431 NDWLSINYRVG
+431 
-442 TDQYTDSRQQI
+442 
-453 FAVGSWQPDNSP
+453 
-465 GGEISQ
+465 
-471 NVLRYKE
+471 
-478 IYSDLVLNANRK
+478 
-490 VNEDLSVNM
+490 
-499 TLGNNLNTRTSSDQY
+499 
-514 LRGRDLA
+514 
-521 VPNFYNLSNASNLY
+521 
-535 ASQGYGTTKNAAIF
+535 
-549 GGAEFSYKNFL
+549 
-560 YLNAS
+560 
-565 GRNEWASTFGNKK
+565 
-578 SSFFYPSVSGSV
+578 
-590 VFSELMDKGGLISF
+590 
-604 GKMRVAYA
+604 
-612 QAGINPPAYAT
+612 
-623 RTYYGQ
+623 
-629 PLFTDGFTGGLGFPY
+629 
-644 LGQNGFGQGNG
+644 
-655 LGNQGLMPER
+655 
-665 RTSKEIG
+665 
-672 FDVRM
+672 
-677 FDSRLTID
+677 
-685 LTLYEQKSTDLLV
+685 
-698 SMPLAA
+698 
-704 SSGYGSVRQN
+704 
-714 SGSMTN
+714 
-720 KGIELM
+720 
-726 LGVTAIKNKNL
+726 
-737 TWEIAGNFGLNR
+737 
-749 NEVLSLAPGVDEI
+749 
-762 NIESAFSS
+762 
-770 IGSYAIVG
+770 
-778 QSYGAMYGSRMLHL
+778 
-792 ADGSV
+792 
-797 VIGANGLPVLNN
+797 
-809 TRGNIGNPYPDWI
+809 
-822 GSLRNTFN
+822 
-830 VKGLNITALI
+830 
-840 DVRKGGDIWCGTYA
+840 
-854 RMSQYGITAPSE
+854 
-866 DRSKTYTVEGKRI
+866 
-879 TAGTP
+879 
-884 KYDAKTGL
+884 
-892 ITNEDELTFEDN
+892 
-904 TKQISAYNYYRSYLG
+904 
-919 DGPGSSA
+919 
-926 EKAVYDG
+926 
-933 SWVRLRELGV
+933 
-943 SYRINLKGNKNLS
+943 
-956 YVDLGVVGR
+956 
-965 NLWLS
+965 
-970 TKYPGVDPETSL
+970 
-982 TGASSNIGGFDYF
+982 
-995 NNPGLKSFMFN
+995 
-1006 IKLGI
+1006 